1 MNEALSHR
9 CPTSKPRKA
18 AQPGEPGASPTVRA
32 RPGRGCST
40 FVRKGSLV
48 QITFIGTASDVS
60 RTWRKQADPAT
71 APHDPPILSRC
82 WCFNEALR
90 GTASCLPPRTT
101 HRPSSFSLPNRGL
114 CRESR
119 KITHKI
125 KNEALMSRQTLAQ
138 GTHLKHMVLLLKN
151 YSKTKGQTW
160 LLGVSPDR
168 YACSSSRSPAS
179 LHSAAKCMLP
189 TAGPQAA
196 PQ

>member
-1 MNEALSHR
+1 MELAGQEVGADQLGQLFKGGLQHWPKGHLNEALSHR

-18 AQPGEPGASPTVRA
+18 AQPGEPGAS
-32 RPGRGCST
+32 T

-48 QITFIGTASDVS
+48 QTTFIGTASDVS

-71 APHDPPILSRC
+71 APHDPPILFRC

-90 GTASCLPPRTT
+90 GMASCLPPRTT
-101 HRPSSFSLPNRGL
+101 HRPPSFSLPNRAL
-114 CRESR
+114 CRKSR

-160 LLGVSPDR
+160 PSE
-168 YACSSSRSPAS
+168 
-179 LHSAAKCMLP
+179 
-189 TAGPQAA
+189 
-196 PQ
+196 

>member
-1 MNEALSHR
+1 MELAGQEVGADQLGQLFKGGLQHWPKGHLNEALSHR

-71 APHDPPILSRC
+71 APHDPPILFRC

-90 GTASCLPPRTT
+90 EWPAVFHPGPRI
-101 HRPSSFSLPNRGL
+101 GL
-114 CRESR
+114 
-119 KITHKI
+119 
-125 KNEALMSRQTLAQ
+125 
-138 GTHLKHMVLLLKN
+138 
-151 YSKTKGQTW
+151 
-160 LLGVSPDR
+160 
-168 YACSSSRSPAS
+168 PAS
-179 LHSAAKCMLP
+179 LSP
-189 TAGPQAA
+189 TGHCAGSPEK
-196 PQ
+196 